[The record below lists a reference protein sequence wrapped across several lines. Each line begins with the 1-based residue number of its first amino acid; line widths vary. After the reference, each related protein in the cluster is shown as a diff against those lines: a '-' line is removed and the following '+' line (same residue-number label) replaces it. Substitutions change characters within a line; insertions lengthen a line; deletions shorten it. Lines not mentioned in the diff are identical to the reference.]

1 MPKSKS
7 RNLMDVFPE
16 ETREAANLL
25 KQAVPN
31 MVRHD
36 IPPNPI
42 HYALWYSYAQGN
54 NAELKQR
61 LDRIVNNFAV
71 FPPEAAIK
79 LYREYIINGE
89 LEQARSGQQQ
99 VIDVVDTLESEVT
112 RSLDGGKNY
121 EKSLKH
127 GLEVLHEPV
136 MDELPSVLEELLD
149 STYAMQEQQE
159 KFLYRLQAA
168 QAEVQYLRNQLK
180 KTQMAA
186 SLDALT
192 QVFNRFSFNRF
203 LEQALAEQ
211 HPNAALIML
220 DLDHFK
226 AFNDQYGHVL
236 GDRVLQTVAQMLREQ
251 TPSHAL
257 CARYGGEEFAV
268 ILNPCGKLDEA
279 RALAEALRAKLQSLR
294 VKVRNTDKTLDNI
307 TASFGVALAQPGDTL
322 DSLIHR
328 ADEDLYRAKRS
339 GRNSVGAKTDN
350 LTKTRSK

>member
-1 MPKSKS
+1 MSKAKS
-7 RNLMDVFPE
+7 RNLMDLFPE
-16 ETREAANLL
+16 ETRDAANLL

-42 HYALWYSYAQGN
+42 HYALWYSYAQGHN
-54 NAELKQR
+54 NELKQR
-61 LDRIVNNFAV
+61 LDRIVSNFAV
-71 FPPEAAIK
+71 FPPEAALK
-79 LYREYIINGE
+79 LYREYIIQNE
-89 LEQARSGQQQ
+89 LEEARGGQQQ
-99 VIDVVDTLESEVT
+99 VIDVVDDLEHEVT
-112 RSLDGGKNY
+112 RSLDDSKHY

-136 MDELPSVLEELLD
+136 MDELPTVLEELLD

-168 QAEVQYLRNQLK
+168 QAEVQHLRNQLK

-203 LEQALAEQ
+203 LEQALAEK
-211 HPNAALIML
+211 HPSAALIML

-251 TPSHAL
+251 TPSNAI

-268 ILNPCGKLDEA
+268 ILNPCGNLNEA
-279 RALAEALRAKLQSLR
+279 QALAETLRAKLQSLR

-307 TASFGVALAQPGDTL
+307 TASFGVALAQPGDSL
-322 DSLIHR
+322 DNLIDR
-328 ADEDLYRAKRS
+328 ADQDLYRAKRN
-339 GRNSVGAKTDN
+339 GRNRVSGPGNQRKP
-350 LTKTRSK
+350 SS